1 MAHELVLPIMIVSL
15 EGGKEEQTLRVNPS
29 DLRHWQ
35 IEEFLRQT
43 GKADNTQRTH
53 LYLNRAK
60 FDDRSLS
67 TAQLM
72 PDSEYPLVLL
82 HPCLS
87 RLNF

>member
-60 FDDRSLS
+60 FDDRSHQPLDQCQNLS
-67 TAQLM
+67 IHSSCCTPA
-72 PDSEYPLVLL
+72 
-82 HPCLS
+82 
-87 RLNF
+87 